1 MITTKQ
7 EVYKYC
13 GIELDLSRDNLLT
26 EQGLRY
32 LTTEGFYK
40 KPNET
45 TPQETFARAAA
56 CYSFGD
62 SEFAKRIY
70 DYASKQWFAF
80 ASPVLSNAVAFEW
93 PVFTK
98 EQFQDAGQ
106 WLKNNVKPSGM
117 PISCFLN
124 NIHDS
129 KEGLTANS
137 AETKELSMAGGG
149 VGVFMGNRSPDTKS
163 TGVMAHAREYDA
175 VALAY
180 KQAESRRG
188 SIALYL
194 DIDHPE
200 VMSFLGMRDPTGGDS
215 NKKCFN
221 LNHGLNITDK
231 FMRAVIK
238 GEKYPLIDPKHGNT
252 GQSLDAREVWEK
264 ILETRKETGEPYLL
278 FIDTVNKNLPK
289 WVTKPTYKVTQSN
302 LCVVPE
308 TKILTREGYVEIE
321 ELSGQTVDTWNG
333 QEWSEVTVV
342 KTGDNQEILKVQT
355 TSGYELEC
363 TPYHKW
369 YVFNGYGKAFK
380 EVRTK
385 DLKVGDK
392 LIKFNL
398 PVIEGYEE
406 LPKAYINGFYSGD
419 GCLTSQGQR
428 IYLYGEKRKLRNLFT
443 DCGKWTVQDEYDRE
457 YAHYNELE
465 SKFFV
470 PNAAYSVKS
479 RLDWLAGFL
488 DADGCVYRNGTNEAL
503 TASSVNKVFLKEVQ
517 LMLQTLGVSAKVV
530 KMQDAGLRDMPLN
543 DGSGNNG
550 EFSCQ
555 ASYRLLITS
564 FDSYKLL
571 VLGLNLKRLQII
583 QREPQRDA
591 KNFVVVESITNE
603 GRLSDTYCFTE
614 KKRGMGMFNGILTG
628 QCSEITLMT
637 SLKRSAVCCLSS
649 LNLERYEEWKDTSII
664 EDLVRLLD
672 NVLEYFLLLAPPSL
686 SRAIHSA
693 TKERAIGLGGL
704 GFHSLLQSKMIPIES
719 AEARRFNIELYKGI
733 KEKAVKASLQ
743 LGKERGEVMDCMG
756 TGMRNSH
763 LTATAPNASSASIV
777 GASPSIEPWKANVF
791 LSEGRAGSM
800 LIKNKHLEE
809 HLEKIGKNTKKV
821 WDSILMNEGS
831 VQHLDFLDAK
841 VKDVFKTA
849 MEIDQMKLVTLVAD
863 RTPFICQSQ
872 SFNVFINN
880 TMTAQE
886 LSDIHLLGWKKGIKS
901 FYYCRGDATVKAN
914 VGTGREAP
922 LNAVIVEDIKQK
934 VDETLPCCEG

>member
-1 MITTKQ
+1 MLNPQQ
-7 EVYKYC
+7 EVYSYC
-13 GIELDLSRDNLLT
+13 GIELDLTRDSLLT

-32 LTTEGFYK
+32 LTAEGFYK

-45 TPQETFARAAA
+45 TPQETFARASA

-62 SEFAKRIY
+62 KAFAKRIY

-93 PVFTK
+93 PEFTSD
-98 EQFQDAGQ
+98 EFEEAGK
-106 WLKNNVKPSGM
+106 WLKANVKASGM

-129 KEGLTANS
+129 KEGLTVNS

-200 VMSFLGMRDPTGGDS
+200 IMSFLGMRDPTGGDS

-238 GEKYPLIDPKHGNT
+238 GEKYPLVDPKHGNT
-252 GQSLDAREVWEK
+252 GQTLEAREVWEK

-302 LCVVPE
+302 LC
-308 TKILTREGYVEIE
+308 
-321 ELSGQTVDTWNG
+321 
-333 QEWSEVTVV
+333 
-342 KTGDNQEILKVQT
+342 
-355 TSGYELEC
+355 
-363 TPYHKW
+363 
-369 YVFNGYGKAFK
+369 
-380 EVRTK
+380 
-385 DLKVGDK
+385 
-392 LIKFNL
+392 
-398 PVIEGYEE
+398 
-406 LPKAYINGFYSGD
+406 
-419 GCLTSQGQR
+419 
-428 IYLYGEKRKLRNLFT
+428 
-443 DCGKWTVQDEYDRE
+443 
-457 YAHYNELE
+457 
-465 SKFFV
+465 
-470 PNAAYSVKS
+470 
-479 RLDWLAGFL
+479 
-488 DADGCVYRNGTNEAL
+488 
-503 TASSVNKVFLKEVQ
+503 
-517 LMLQTLGVSAKVV
+517 
-530 KMQDAGLRDMPLN
+530 
-543 DGSGNNG
+543 
-550 EFSCQ
+550 
-555 ASYRLLITS
+555 
-564 FDSYKLL
+564 
-571 VLGLNLKRLQII
+571 
-583 QREPQRDA
+583 
-591 KNFVVVESITNE
+591 
-603 GRLSDTYCFTE
+603 
-614 KKRGMGMFNGILTG
+614 
-628 QCSEITLMT
+628 SEITLMT

-649 LNLERYEEWKDTSII
+649 LNLERYEEWKDTNII

-809 HLEKIGKNTKKV
+809 YLEKIGKNTKKV

-831 VQHLDFLDAK
+831 VQHLDFLDVK

-901 FYYCRGDATVKAN
+901 FYYCRGDATVKAT

-922 LNAVIVEDIKQK
+922 LNAVIVEEIKQE

>member
-1 MITTKQ
+1 MITTEQ

-137 AETKELSMAGGG
+137 AETNELSMAGGG

-238 GEKYPLIDPKHGNT
+238 GEKYPLVDPKHGNT

-302 LCVVPE
+302 LC
-308 TKILTREGYVEIE
+308 
-321 ELSGQTVDTWNG
+321 S
-333 QEWSEVTVV
+333 
-342 KTGDNQEILKVQT
+342 
-355 TSGYELEC
+355 
-363 TPYHKW
+363 
-369 YVFNGYGKAFK
+369 
-380 EVRTK
+380 
-385 DLKVGDK
+385 
-392 LIKFNL
+392 
-398 PVIEGYEE
+398 
-406 LPKAYINGFYSGD
+406 
-419 GCLTSQGQR
+419 
-428 IYLYGEKRKLRNLFT
+428 
-443 DCGKWTVQDEYDRE
+443 
-457 YAHYNELE
+457 
-465 SKFFV
+465 
-470 PNAAYSVKS
+470 
-479 RLDWLAGFL
+479 
-488 DADGCVYRNGTNEAL
+488 
-503 TASSVNKVFLKEVQ
+503 
-517 LMLQTLGVSAKVV
+517 
-530 KMQDAGLRDMPLN
+530 
-543 DGSGNNG
+543 
-550 EFSCQ
+550 
-555 ASYRLLITS
+555 
-564 FDSYKLL
+564 
-571 VLGLNLKRLQII
+571 
-583 QREPQRDA
+583 
-591 KNFVVVESITNE
+591 
-603 GRLSDTYCFTE
+603 
-614 KKRGMGMFNGILTG
+614 
-628 QCSEITLMT
+628 
-637 SLKRSAVCCLSS
+637 
-649 LNLERYEEWKDTSII
+649 
-664 EDLVRLLD
+664 
-672 NVLEYFLLLAPPSL
+672 
-686 SRAIHSA
+686 
-693 TKERAIGLGGL
+693 
-704 GFHSLLQSKMIPIES
+704 
-719 AEARRFNIELYKGI
+719 
-733 KEKAVKASLQ
+733 
-743 LGKERGEVMDCMG
+743 
-756 TGMRNSH
+756 
-763 LTATAPNASSASIV
+763 
-777 GASPSIEPWKANVF
+777 
-791 LSEGRAGSM
+791 
-800 LIKNKHLEE
+800 
-809 HLEKIGKNTKKV
+809 
-821 WDSILMNEGS
+821 
-831 VQHLDFLDAK
+831 
-841 VKDVFKTA
+841 
-849 MEIDQMKLVTLVAD
+849 
-863 RTPFICQSQ
+863 
-872 SFNVFINN
+872 
-880 TMTAQE
+880 
-886 LSDIHLLGWKKGIKS
+886 
-901 FYYCRGDATVKAN
+901 
-914 VGTGREAP
+914 
-922 LNAVIVEDIKQK
+922 
-934 VDETLPCCEG
+934 